1 MTGELGVFFMLVWTS
16 IFIDRV
22 EYATIDIPDWQ
33 LHMLFYYI
41 NDGNFILDP
50 LPPGSRLV
58 DKKIVILEEFK
69 QDQKSNRSVR
79 QFPKF

>member
-1 MTGELGVFFMLVWTS
+1 MLVWTS

-41 NDGNFILDP
+41 NDGNVILDP

-69 QDQKSNRSVR
+69 QDQKSNRSDR